1 MTSIYCSTRPEGK
14 SRVGATTTIT
24 IQIDQTPHVPVRRH
38 VHIPSTD
45 QAVQDWFDTQKD
57 HSASVRRLIHDEIAT
72 NGLVDRMHRAKFGS
86 NPPATGAVPAA
97 SAAAPAPAPAA
108 AVPAGPAVW
117 GVPGLDPRDAEI
129 VRLRAEI
136 ARLEAIVEPFG
147 PFISGLAK
155 GDVLI

>member
-57 HSASVRRLIHDEIAT
+57 HSASVRRLIHDEIAA

-86 NPPATGAVPAA
+86 NPPAATGAV
-97 SAAAPAPAPAA
+97 SAAPAPAA

-129 VRLRAEI
+129 VRLRAEV